1 MSTTL
6 VPTRD
11 AVLADIAEMFD
22 GLVPGG
28 EWPHFVARYFRHVP
42 LDELTARGAGV
53 SACIARS
60 HLELARQRQA
70 GTTKVRVFN
79 PSSETDGWSS
89 ARTAI
94 QVVTDDM
101 PFLVDSVTGA
111 LVQRGVDIH
120 LIVHPQLVVS
130 RDALGRLERVDPVDV
145 TAGFRGASVGQ
156 LAESWMFVSVDRE
169 SEAQRRAEIE
179 ACVRE
184 VLDDVRSA
192 VEDWPKMRSR
202 CLMLAAELEGEP
214 PASVTAD
221 QIELAVRFLRW
232 MAEDHFTFL
241 GYRDYVL
248 ERTPDGEVL
257 TGVTGSGLGV
267 LRFDPQVAEDRPR
280 LTPQASAKAHEAWPL
295 VLTKANSIST
305 VHRVA
310 HLDYV
315 GVKQYDESGA
325 VVGERRFLGL
335 YASTA
340 YTESV
345 MRVPVIA
352 EKVHAVIAR
361 SEVAPDSHTG
371 KDLLEVLES
380 YPRDELFQADVDQL
394 FETAIAVTQLQ
405 ERRRTK
411 LFIRE
416 DDFGRFASCLV
427 YLPRDRYNTTVR
439 TRMAAILER
448 TFGGEDVE
456 FAARVS
462 ESALARLQFIV
473 RVPRGR
479 RVRTLSREEQEELER
494 RLVEVSRTWSDRLGD
509 ALRAARGEEEG
520 DRLIDRFGRAF
531 PTAYEEVFST
541 TQGIADISHLDRL
554 GPDRGTSVALYR
566 PAEAPPEVRRF
577 KLFRVDPLSLT
588 DILPIFSHMGVEVVD
603 EQPFEVVRAD
613 GVTLHVYDFGLRV
626 ADRAVWE
633 ACSHDQLRALF
644 EGAVAAVWDGRAES
658 DGFNRLVLAARLTWR
673 QVVVLRTVARYLR
686 QTWSTYSQAYLEDAL
701 VTHPAIARDLVELWE
716 TRFHPERTGTEPDEA
731 RPRPRPDRQQADTD
745 ASDAVDAVDAVGAGD
760 GRAAAEQSVADRV
773 IAALDDVASL
783 DHDRIVRAFLGVIRA
798 GLRTNFYQR
807 GRDGAEHH
815 PHVSL
820 KLDPRAVPELPAP
833 RPQFEI
839 WVYSPQVEGVHLRFG
854 PVARGGLRW
863 SDRRE
868 DFRTEILGLVKAQ
881 LVKNAVIVPTGSKG
895 GFVPKQ
901 LPDPAAD
908 RDAWLEEGRAAYR
921 TFISGLLD
929 ITDNRVSGAIVPPER
944 VVRHDVDDPYLVV
957 AADKGTATF
966 SDIAND
972 VARSYDFW
980 LDDAFASGGSAGYD
994 HKAMGITARG
1004 AWESVTR
1011 HFREMGVDTQREEFT
1026 VVGVGDMSGDVF
1038 GNGMLLSPYLRLVA
1052 AFDHRHVFVD
1062 PDPVAATSFAERRR
1076 LFELPRSSWD
1086 DYDRSLISPGG
1097 GVFPRSQKAIPVT
1110 PQMRDALGIPDEVSS
1125 MPPAE
1130 LIHAVLLAPVDL
1142 LWNGGIG
1149 TYVKA
1154 STEGHDAVGDRAN
1167 DGIRVDGRELRVRV
1181 VGEGGNLGLTQLGRI
1196 EAAFGGVRVN
1206 TDAID
1211 NSAGVDT
1218 SDHEVNIKILLGEV
1232 VRSGALT
1239 TADRNALLVSM
1250 TDDVAAHVL
1259 RDNYEQN
1266 VLLGNARAQ
1275 EHSML
1280 TVHQRFMHWLEERGD
1295 LDRALEF
1302 LPGDAELEQR
1312 AHAGLGLKSPEF
1324 SVLVAYAK
1332 LALKRDVLAS
1342 SIPDDPWFSGTLAE
1356 YFPAAIRDRYAG
1368 DLAAHPLRR
1377 EIVTNS
1383 VVNSMVNRGGI
1394 TFAFRALEEAGASAE
1409 QVTRAFVVC
1418 REVFGLAGFVRAVE
1432 ALDDT
1437 VPTTVQTALYLEFR
1451 RLLDRAVR
1459 WFLAARPSTLDIGAE
1474 IARFQGVV
1482 GTLAPRVPQL
1492 LRGEEQQRLTARA
1505 TDFTDSGVPTE
1516 LALRAASLLDQY
1528 SLLDI
1533 VEIAADTGR
1542 DPGDVA
1548 PLYYLVSERLGI
1560 DAMLGKVTR
1569 LPRVDRWDA
1578 LARGALRDDLY
1589 ALLHTLTESVIS
1601 TATSAGAGPEP
1612 EAHWAAW
1619 ERANAG
1625 SLARASSSLAEIRG
1639 LDTPNI
1645 AALSVALRTLR
1656 SVVRAGAA
1664 TT

>member
-11 AVLADIAEMFD
+11 AVLASIAEAFD
-22 GLVPGG
+22 DLVPGG
-28 EWPHFVARYFRHVP
+28 EWPHLVARYFRHVP
-42 LDELTARGAGV
+42 LDELTSRAADASAGA
-53 SACIARS
+53 AKS

-70 GTTKVRVFN
+70 GTTNVRVFN

-89 ARTAI
+89 TRTAI

-120 LIVHPQLVVS
+120 LIVHPQLVVE

-156 LAESWMFVSVDRE
+156 LAESWMLLSVDRE
-169 SEAQRRAEIE
+169 SDEQRRAELE
-179 ACVRE
+179 SCVRD

-202 CLMLAAELEGEP
+202 CLVLAAELEGAP
-214 PASVTAD
+214 PAAVTAD
-221 QIELAVRFLRW
+221 QVELAARFLRW
-232 MAEDHFTFL
+232 MADDHFTFL

-248 ERTPDGEVL
+248 ERTPDGEAL
-257 TGVTGSGLGV
+257 AGVAGSGLGV

-295 VLTKANSIST
+295 VLTKANSTST

-315 GVKQYDESGA
+315 GVKQYDGTGD

-345 MRVPVIA
+345 MRVPVVA
-352 EKVHAVIAR
+352 EKVHAVVAR
-361 SEVAPDSHTG
+361 SGVAPDSHTG

-439 TRMAAILER
+439 TRMADILES

-473 RVPRGR
+473 RVPRGK
-479 RVRTLSREEQEELER
+479 RVRTLGREELEELEQ

-531 PTAYEEVFST
+531 PTAYEEVFGT
-541 TQGIADISHLDRL
+541 TQGIADIGHLDRL
-554 GPDRGTSVALYR
+554 GPGRGTSVALYR
-566 PAEAPPEVRRF
+566 PTDAPPEIRRF

-588 DILPIFSHMGVEVVD
+588 DVLPIFSHMGVEVVD

-626 ADRAVWE
+626 PDRAVWD
-633 ACSHDQLRALF
+633 ACSHDQLRELF

-673 QVVVLRTVARYLR
+673 QVVVLRTVAKYLR

-701 VTHPAIARDLVELWE
+701 VAHPAIARDLVELWE
-716 TRFHPERTGTEPDEA
+716 TRFDPERPGIGPDAARSRRRSGSRTGEVA
-731 RPRPRPDRQQADTD
+731 RPAPHDD
-745 ASDAVDAVDAVGAGD
+745 
-760 GRAAAEQSVADRV
+760 RAAAEEVVATRV
-773 IAALDDVASL
+773 VAALDEVVSL
-783 DHDRIVRAFLGVIRA
+783 DHDRIVRAFLGVVRA
-798 GLRTNFYQR
+798 GLRTNFYQP

-881 LVKNAVIVPTGSKG
+881 MVKNAVIVPTGSKG

-929 ITDNRVSGAIVPPER
+929 ITDNRVSGTIVPPGR
-944 VVRHDVDDPYLVV
+944 VVRHDPDDPYLVV

-966 SDIAND
+966 SDIANE

-1004 AWESVTR
+1004 AWESVKR

-1026 VVGVGDMSGDVF
+1026 VVGIGDMSGDVF
-1038 GNGMLLSPYLRLVA
+1038 GNGMLLSPHIRLVA

-1062 PDPVAATSFAERRR
+1062 PRPVAAPSFAERRR

-1086 DYDRSLISPGG
+1086 DYDRSLISEGG
-1097 GVFPRSQKAIPVT
+1097 GVFARSQKSILVT
-1110 PQMRDALGIPDEVSS
+1110 PQMRDALGIPDEKSS

-1154 STEGHDAVGDRAN
+1154 SAEGHDAAGDRAN

-1196 EAAFGGVRVN
+1196 EAAFDGVRVN

-1232 VRSGALT
+1232 VRAGALT

-1280 TVHQRFMHWLEERGD
+1280 TVHQRFMHWLEQRGD

-1302 LPGDAELEQR
+1302 LPTDAELEQR

-1332 LALKRDVLAS
+1332 LALKHDILAS
-1342 SIPDDPWFSGTLAE
+1342 SIPDDPWFAGTLAE
-1356 YFPAAIRDRYAG
+1356 YFPAGIHERYAG
-1368 DLAAHPLRR
+1368 ELAAHPLRR
-1377 EIVTNS
+1377 EIVTNA

-1394 TFAFRALEEAGASAE
+1394 TFAFRALEEAGATAE

-1418 REVFGLAGFVRAVE
+1418 REVFGLADFVRAVE
-1432 ALDDT
+1432 ALDAT
-1437 VPTTVQTALYLEFR
+1437 LPTTAQTALYLEFR

-1459 WFLAARPSTLDIGAE
+1459 WFLAARPSTLEIGAE
-1474 IARFQGVV
+1474 IARFEDVV
-1482 GTLAPRVPQL
+1482 STLAPQVPQL
-1492 LRGEEQQRLTARA
+1492 LRGDERQRLTTRA
-1505 TDFTDSGVPTE
+1505 ADLTDSGVPAE

-1542 DPGDVA
+1542 DPRDVA
-1548 PLYYLVSERLGI
+1548 PLYYVVSERFGI

-1569 LPRVDRWDA
+1569 LPREDRWDS

-1589 ALLHTLTESVIS
+1589 ALLHTLTESVIG
-1601 TATSAGAGPEP
+1601 TATSAGAGVEP
-1612 EAHWAAW
+1612 EAQWAAW
-1619 ERANAG
+1619 ARANAD
-1625 SLARASSSLAEIRG
+1625 SLARASSSLSEIRD
-1639 LDTPNI
+1639 LEAPNI

-1656 SVVRAGAA
+1656 SVVRAGGA